1 MAARMEIVKLP
12 GQDVQSLEI
21 FGHHSGSEF
30 IEARICCAGI
40 HGIGCMAEKRG
51 ELVFIQYCLQPC
63 DVLEVDRAGLAA
75 ARIACE
81 KLERVGVNTE
91 GFLAHVCKT
100 FGNGKMAADFEHGV
114 LLSGLIFISLA
125 CFNVGVQ
132 SDVLREIISYGYE
145 ISRQIREKTSD
156 GYVIRETTLYSVF
169 ARLENAGYIES
180 YSGSVSMGRPR
191 TYYRITDA
199 GRTYYRQK
207 CQEWQEI
214 QDLLQ
219 PFIEE
224 E

>member
-1 MAARMEIVKLP
+1 M
-12 GQDVQSLEI
+12 
-21 FGHHSGSEF
+21 
-30 IEARICCAGI
+30 
-40 HGIGCMAEKRG
+40 
-51 ELVFIQYCLQPC
+51 
-63 DVLEVDRAGLAA
+63 
-75 ARIACE
+75 
-81 KLERVGVNTE
+81 
-91 GFLAHVCKT
+91 
-100 FGNGKMAADFEHGV
+100 
-114 LLSGLIFISLA
+114 
-125 CFNVGVQ
+125 
-132 SDVLREIISYGYE
+132 LREIISYGYE